1 MSKEEELAIEIMD
14 SHYKIITRDLV
25 GVQPIQIAKE
35 QGCIEFKKARQ
46 CALLQVNQI
55 LGLPIGKVK
64 ALKKWNDI
72 KNKLE
77 TL

>member
-25 GVQPIQIAKE
+25 GVQPLEQAKQ

-55 LGLPIGKVK
+55 LELPIAKVK
-64 ALKKWNDI
+64 VLKKWNDI
-72 KNKLE
+72 KRKLE
-77 TL
+77 AL